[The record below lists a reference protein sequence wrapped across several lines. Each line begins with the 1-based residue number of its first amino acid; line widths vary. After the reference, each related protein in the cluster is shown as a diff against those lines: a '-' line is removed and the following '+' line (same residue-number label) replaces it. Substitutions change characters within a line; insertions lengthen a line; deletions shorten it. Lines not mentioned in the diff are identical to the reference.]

1 MLVNDLL
8 SADIAAQFNDP
19 DGDALGYSLT
29 TDAPFLTL
37 SPEGLL
43 SGTPSTGDKGE
54 YTVTIEA
61 TDGEA
66 SVATTFTLTVPN
78 QPPVVNPVQ
87 DQSVLVNDLL
97 SADIAAQFNDPDGD
111 ALVYSLTTDAP
122 FLTLSP
128 EGLLSGTPSTG
139 DRGEYTVTIE
149 ATDGEASVATTFTL
163 TVPNQ
168 SPVVNP
174 IQDQSV
180 LVNDLLSADIAAQFN
195 DPDGDTLV
203 YSLTTDAGFLT
214 LSDGILSGTPSTNDK
229 GEYTVTIEATDGAA
243 TGATTFTLTVP
254 NQSPVVNPIQDQ
266 SVLVDNLI
274 STDVAGHF
282 SDPDGDL
289 LTYSLTTGPSFL
301 SLSPGGILS
310 GTPSTGDKGEYTVTI
325 EATDGAA
332 TVATTFT
339 LTVPNQS
346 PVVNPIQDQ
355 SVLVNDLL
363 SADIAAQFNDPDG
376 DALGYSLTTDAP
388 FLTLSP
394 EGLLSGT
401 PSTGDKGEYTVTIEA
416 TDGAATVATTFTLT
430 VPNQSPVVNPIQDQS
445 VLVND
450 LLSADIAAQFNDPDG
465 DALGYS
471 LTTDAPFLTLSPAG
485 ILSGTPSTGDKGEY
499 TVTIEADDGTATVAT
514 TFTLTVPNQSPV
526 VNPIQDQSVLVNNSI
541 STDVAGQFG
550 DPDGDPLT
558 YSLSTGATFLSL
570 SGGTLFGTPSTGDQG
585 VYSVTIAAN
594 DGAATVATTFTLTVP
609 NQSPVVNPIQ
619 DQSVLVNNSISTDV
633 AGQFGD
639 PDGDPLTYSLST
651 GATFLSLSGGT
662 LFGTP
667 STGDQGVYSVTIA
680 ANDGAATV
688 TTTFSLTVSAA
699 PNQAPVADDESVS
712 VVPGGVATEANLLTG
727 LTLLDGD
734 TDPDGDNLTAIAQV
748 SQATSYGTVT
758 VNTDGSFDYSHDGSP
773 NYSDSFTYDVTDG
786 NLTSTGT
793 VTVSVLPQANS
804 PATGVA
810 ITGSLEVGS
819 VLTAY
824 TSGITDADGM
834 SGAQFTYQWFL
845 DDVAVLNETSET
857 YTTLFGDIDKE
868 IKLEV
873 SFIDDAG
880 HLELVSDTAFVTQ
893 SENVSGTQTY
903 TLIPSYDDYVSGSA
917 GNDTITLIGE
927 AQVGD
932 LIDLGDGADTLIL
945 SAGVN
950 NNVVV
955 ENVEV
960 ITGSFNSNNF
970 DDIVTIQGEQTSL
983 GSISLGGDDG
993 DKIINEGLFQT
1004 TDIMT
1009 AFGSNF
1015 DNAGYLRL
1023 DGADIWLQSFDNQQY
1038 VGRVLLEN
1046 ASILEIDSS
1055 ASHQL
1060 NNNGIFRSIG
1070 SSPNFFGGEFVNN
1083 STGYVEV
1090 LSDLTFLAGSTLNAT
1105 NGVIELD
1112 AGTVLLLND
1121 TSTLIVGSAT
1131 TIINLATGVAADD
1144 AIVRFNGGVEG
1155 ILNITD
1161 TYNVSSAGAVLD
1173 FAGTVNVTGGVLTIE
1188 RGADLQLT
1196 GDDIDATLENYGKIT
1211 VKNGVSTLDG
1221 TFTQFSSGE
1230 LIIDSVAGIEEGG
1243 GQGAGV
1249 EIAATNLDNLGLI
1262 QLDNSVFSEVPLY
1275 PSVLTIDGG
1284 NGSLTNASGA
1294 TIESLDTG
1302 GNLSNNQGSHV
1313 IDAQLINDGK
1323 LEVGAGLVL
1332 NSASGHTNTGL
1343 IVLKDWATLTFQGGS
1358 NFTNTGTLY
1367 GEGTVASASMPFI
1380 NEGILE
1386 PQSTPGT
1393 AANLTFSSSLD
1404 LNSSGVVNLD
1414 IYGETY
1420 DSITISGS
1428 TFDIEGT
1435 INLNFVS
1442 SSNGSATLL
1451 DGLLEINNVI
1461 DYGTANLS
1469 TTGWTVTHNLGDGY
1483 IVSLVPDA
1491 SGGTHYDVSIQAP
1504 PALLSIS
1511 DGEWSTASIWEFSV
1525 LPIATDIVHINH
1537 DITQSTTADV
1547 VAQSLLIWDT
1557 PSGTNSPTLT
1567 ISDGSVEVTAL
1578 SRIDGNSNL
1587 DLTGGTLKLTPAT
1600 AEMIVEGTMNWSDG
1614 SVVGAGSLNI
1624 TGTLDLDVTLD
1635 PTLDAALVNHGWV
1648 TITGSGDFL
1657 SSSDGGTG
1665 VLGSITNKGFMT
1677 VNASTDFWMPVT
1689 NDAGEFNVSGAGTLV
1704 YHSAN
1709 FSNLAGS
1716 SYNLGAS
1723 NNVTLYEA
1731 NFTNAGIF
1739 EFGIDGS
1746 TLNES
1751 IFDLGFST
1759 GAAGNFTNTGRINV
1773 KDDAVFD
1780 IEGATLDSSEGGIYL
1795 ADGKVLTIDGGS
1807 GGTFK
1812 IGGGTVLE
1820 FASGTSSIEFYQDVT
1835 IDVTSAAIFDSS
1847 VQFDSTYSTLTIIGE
1862 ALSIGK
1868 NGSLTLHG
1876 NTSVDNS
1883 SFLNFGTLTLD
1894 DGYGDIS
1901 ITSALFENQG
1911 VLDVQ
1916 GGSFSGVKIIN
1927 NAFDNRGTINFTA
1940 GGSSSDNVLEVGAG
1954 STEVLTN
1961 KGVINSTGSGA
1972 AENVL
1977 RGTLVNEGNIQVQHA
1992 LQLAEETSVS
2002 HENNGSIEIDAT
2014 LTLGTNNSLVNSWDL
2029 GTGKFGYISGV
2040 GTLNVSASGAVFQ
2053 NDGVIQPGGSSVIGT
2068 LTIDGNANTEFTES
2082 SVVEIDLGGSGADQL
2097 AFTGVTPALNGRL
2110 KITTLAAPSV
2120 GYNIITSTTSP
2131 RCYLQHD

>member
-1 MLVNDLL
+1 M
-8 SADIAAQFNDP
+8 
-19 DGDALGYSLT
+19 
-29 TDAPFLTL
+29 
-37 SPEGLL
+37 
-43 SGTPSTGDKGE
+43 
-54 YTVTIEA
+54 
-61 TDGEA
+61 
-66 SVATTFTLTVPN
+66 
-78 QPPVVNPVQ
+78 
-87 DQSVLVNDLL
+87 
-97 SADIAAQFNDPDGD
+97 
-111 ALVYSLTTDAP
+111 
-122 FLTLSP
+122 
-128 EGLLSGTPSTG
+128 
-139 DRGEYTVTIE
+139 
-149 ATDGEASVATTFTL
+149 
-163 TVPNQ
+163 
-168 SPVVNP
+168 
-174 IQDQSV
+174 
-180 LVNDLLSADIAAQFN
+180 
-195 DPDGDTLV
+195 
-203 YSLTTDAGFLT
+203 
-214 LSDGILSGTPSTNDK
+214 
-229 GEYTVTIEATDGAA
+229 
-243 TGATTFTLTVP
+243 
-254 NQSPVVNPIQDQ
+254 
-266 SVLVDNLI
+266 
-274 STDVAGHF
+274 
-282 SDPDGDL
+282 
-289 LTYSLTTGPSFL
+289 
-301 SLSPGGILS
+301 
-310 GTPSTGDKGEYTVTI
+310 
-325 EATDGAA
+325 
-332 TVATTFT
+332 
-339 LTVPNQS
+339 
-346 PVVNPIQDQ
+346 
-355 SVLVNDLL
+355 
-363 SADIAAQFNDPDG
+363 
-376 DALGYSLTTDAP
+376 
-388 FLTLSP
+388 
-394 EGLLSGT
+394 
-401 PSTGDKGEYTVTIEA
+401 
-416 TDGAATVATTFTLT
+416 
-430 VPNQSPVVNPIQDQS
+430 
-445 VLVND
+445 
-450 LLSADIAAQFNDPDG
+450 
-465 DALGYS
+465 
-471 LTTDAPFLTLSPAG
+471 
-485 ILSGTPSTGDKGEY
+485 
-499 TVTIEADDGTATVAT
+499 
-514 TFTLTVPNQSPV
+514 
-526 VNPIQDQSVLVNNSI
+526 
-541 STDVAGQFG
+541 
-550 DPDGDPLT
+550 
-558 YSLSTGATFLSL
+558 
-570 SGGTLFGTPSTGDQG
+570 
-585 VYSVTIAAN
+585 
-594 DGAATVATTFTLTVP
+594 
-609 NQSPVVNPIQ
+609 
-619 DQSVLVNNSISTDV
+619 
-633 AGQFGD
+633 
-639 PDGDPLTYSLST
+639 
-651 GATFLSLSGGT
+651 
-662 LFGTP
+662 
-667 STGDQGVYSVTIA
+667 
-680 ANDGAATV
+680 
-688 TTTFSLTVSAA
+688 
-699 PNQAPVADDESVS
+699 
-712 VVPGGVATEANLLTG
+712 
-727 LTLLDGD
+727 
-734 TDPDGDNLTAIAQV
+734 
-748 SQATSYGTVT
+748 
-758 VNTDGSFDYSHDGSP
+758 
-773 NYSDSFTYDVTDG
+773 
-786 NLTSTGT
+786 
-793 VTVSVLPQANS
+793 
-804 PATGVA
+804 
-810 ITGSLEVGS
+810 
-819 VLTAY
+819 
-824 TSGITDADGM
+824 
-834 SGAQFTYQWFL
+834 
-845 DDVAVLNETSET
+845 
-857 YTTLFGDIDKE
+857 
-868 IKLEV
+868 
-873 SFIDDAG
+873 
-880 HLELVSDTAFVTQ
+880 
-893 SENVSGTQTY
+893 
-903 TLIPSYDDYVSGSA
+903 
-917 GNDTITLIGE
+917 
-927 AQVGD
+927 
-932 LIDLGDGADTLIL
+932 
-945 SAGVN
+945 
-950 NNVVV
+950 
-955 ENVEV
+955 
-960 ITGSFNSNNF
+960 
-970 DDIVTIQGEQTSL
+970 
-983 GSISLGGDDG
+983 
-993 DKIINEGLFQT
+993 
-1004 TDIMT
+1004 
-1009 AFGSNF
+1009 
-1015 DNAGYLRL
+1015 
-1023 DGADIWLQSFDNQQY
+1023 
-1038 VGRVLLEN
+1038 
-1046 ASILEIDSS
+1046 
-1055 ASHQL
+1055 
-1060 NNNGIFRSIG
+1060 
-1070 SSPNFFGGEFVNN
+1070 
-1083 STGYVEV
+1083 
-1090 LSDLTFLAGSTLNAT
+1090 
-1105 NGVIELD
+1105 
-1112 AGTVLLLND
+1112 
-1121 TSTLIVGSAT
+1121 
-1131 TIINLATGVAADD
+1131 
-1144 AIVRFNGGVEG
+1144 
-1155 ILNITD
+1155 
-1161 TYNVSSAGAVLD
+1161 
-1173 FAGTVNVTGGVLTIE
+1173 
-1188 RGADLQLT
+1188 
-1196 GDDIDATLENYGKIT
+1196 
-1211 VKNGVSTLDG
+1211 
-1221 TFTQFSSGE
+1221 
-1230 LIIDSVAGIEEGG
+1230 
-1243 GQGAGV
+1243 
-1249 EIAATNLDNLGLI
+1249 
-1262 QLDNSVFSEVPLY
+1262 
-1275 PSVLTIDGG
+1275 
-1284 NGSLTNASGA
+1284 
-1294 TIESLDTG
+1294 
-1302 GNLSNNQGSHV
+1302 
-1313 IDAQLINDGK
+1313 
-1323 LEVGAGLVL
+1323 

-1901 ITSALFENQG
+1901 ISSALFENQG

-1916 GGSFSGVKIIN
+1916 GGSSAGDKVIN

-2002 HENNGSIEIDAT
+2002 HENIGSIEIDAT

-2120 GYNIITSTTSP
+2120 GYNIITSTTSLGVIFSMIEGTDLYASHGVVLDVTKGATDLTLTAVTLTTDLGTAGDDGTGLFVATGSADVFHGLAGNDEITGISTGDTVFGGAGNDKITTDLNFKRIVGGEGIDIVQFTDATVDLRAIEGYRLEGIEAIGVDGNGP
-2131 RCYLQHD
+2131 QTVMLDAAAIRNISDESLDFDDAGVAVYGDSSDHLVLIGDYVRSPGEDLFYDIRGSGAEKLIALEQVTETGSTHVLIDDQMLVEVQRTNGAKDFYGSAGNDDITPLEATINNDSIDGRGGNDWLDGGAGNDVISGGDGNDVIVYDLADTGAIDGGDGIDTLIDSSPGATIDLTGVTNLLNFEKIDMQDGDGSDTLTLDLAGLSNMIGDNSLDSILPLNPGREKLVITGDIGDVVNLAGTDLNDITGGIIGGGAFTSDFFESDYLGDGQMYIRITDGSSLDLYVHANLFLPEFQE